1 MVRGPWSEEDGA
13 APLRGAYIER
23 VSRDLQRVADGVWE
37 IEASGGM
44 RVPARLISSNTL
56 LAAAR
61 SDQSIEQA
69 CNVAHLPGIV
79 AASLAMPD
87 MHEGY
92 GFPIGG
98 VAAFELGDGIVS
110 PGGVG
115 YDINCGVRL
124 ARTDV
129 PAAKLGDRLHRLVHQ
144 LQRDI
149 PAGVGS
155 EGAITTLTDGELD
168 GVLRRGSAW
177 AVARGWGE
185 DADLDHTESGGA
197 LPGGD
202 PDALSRRARERGVP
216 QLGTLGSGNHF
227 AELQVVDEVLDDEA
241 AACFG
246 LVAGCLTLMI
256 HSGSRGLG
264 YQVCDDALG
273 AMHQAAGRHRIRLP
287 DPQLVAVP
295 IASPEGERYLA
306 AMRAAANFAW
316 ANRQV
321 MMVLAERAL
330 VRVLGGDRAALGF
343 RLVYDVAH
351 NIAKLEEHEIGGRR
365 RRLLVHRKGATRAFP
380 SGHPEVPADYR
391 AVGQPVL
398 VPGDMGRP
406 SYVCV
411 GTARAMRE
419 TFGSAA
425 HGAGRLLSRT
435 AARKRG
441 AGRNVARELA
451 DRGIVVAARSPKTL
465 AEEMSDAYKDAGEV
479 VAALE
484 LAGIA
489 RPVARLRPIGVVK
502 G

>member
-1 MVRGPWSEEDGA
+1 MGSD
-13 APLRGAYIER
+13 LER
-23 VSRDLQRVADGVWE
+23 VSAGIWQVRP
-37 IEASGGM
+37 SGGM
-44 RVPARLISSNTL
+44 RVPARIIASDAL
-56 LAAAR
+56 LEAIGKDESVA
-61 SDQSIEQA
+61 QA

-79 AASLAMPD
+79 RASLAMPD

-98 VAAFELGDGIVS
+98 VAAFDARDGIVS

-124 ARTDV
+124 MRTELRADEI
-129 PAAKLGDRLHRLVHQ
+129 GERLARLVHQ

-155 EGAITTLTDGELD
+155 EGAIATLSGRDLD
-168 GVLRRGSAW
+168 RALHEGSAW
-177 AVARGWGE
+177 AVERGFGEGE
-185 DADLDHTESGGA
+185 DLLYTEAGGCLTGADAGT
-197 LPGGD
+197 
-202 PDALSRRARERGVP
+202 LSRRARERGAP
-216 QLGTLGSGNHF
+216 QMGTLGSGNHF
-227 AELQVVDEVLDDEA
+227 VEVGVVDEVLDPA
-241 AACFG
+241 AAAAFG
-246 LVAGCLTLMI
+246 LAPGLLTVMI

-264 YQVCDDALG
+264 FQVCDDALD
-273 AMHQAAGRHRIRLP
+273 AMHEGARRYRIALP
-287 DPQLVAVP
+287 DPQLAAVP
-295 IASPEGERYLA
+295 IASPEGARYLA

-330 VRVLGGDRAALGF
+330 VRIFGGDRRTLGL

-351 NIAKLEEHEIGGRR
+351 NIAKLEDHRVGNESVRV
-365 RRLLVHRKGATRAFP
+365 LVHRKGATRAFP
-380 SGHPEVPADYR
+380 AGHPEVPAAYR

-398 VPGDMGRP
+398 IPGDMGRP
-406 SYVCV
+406 SFVCV
-411 GTARAMRE
+411 GTPRAMDE

-425 HGAGRLLSRT
+425 HGAGRMLSRT
-435 AARKRG
+435 AARRRG
-441 AGRNVARELA
+441 EGRDIAGELGQ
-451 DRGIVVAARSPKTL
+451 RGITVAARSRKTL
-465 AEEMSDAYKDAGEV
+465 AEEMSDAYKDAAQV

-489 RPVARLRPIGVVK
+489 TAVARVRPLGVVK

>member
-1 MVRGPWSEEDGA
+1 
-13 APLRGAYIER
+13 
-23 VSRDLQRVADGVWE
+23 VSRELQRVAAGVWE
-37 IEASGGM
+37 IAPAGGM
-44 RVPARLISSNTL
+44 RVPARLITSDAL

-61 SDQSIEQA
+61 ADQSVEQA

-79 AASLAMPD
+79 GASLAMPD

-98 VAAFELGDGIVS
+98 VAAFSMRDGVVS

-129 PAAKLGDRLHRLVHQ
+129 PVAELGDRLQRLVHQ

-155 EGAITTLTDGELD
+155 EGAIATLTEQELD
-168 GVLRRGSAW
+168 GVLRRGSVW
-177 AVARGWGE
+177 AVEHGWGE
-185 DADLDHTESGGA
+185 SADLDHTEANGA
-197 LPGGD
+197 LAGAD
-202 PDALSRRARERGVP
+202 PNALSRRARERGAP

-227 AELQVVDEVLDDEA
+227 AELQVIDEVFDDA
-241 AACFG
+241 AASCFG
-246 LVAGCLTLMI
+246 LVPGCLTLMV

-264 YQVCDDALG
+264 YQVCDDALA
-273 AMHQAAGRHRIRLP
+273 AMHAGARRHRIELP

-295 IASPEGERYLA
+295 ISSTEGERYLA

-330 VRVLGGDRAALGF
+330 TRILGGDRAAHGF
-343 RLVYDVAH
+343 RLVYDLAH
-351 NIAKLEEHEIGGRR
+351 NIAKLEEHEVGGKRQP
-365 RRLLVHRKGATRAFP
+365 LLVHRKGATRAFP
-380 SGHPEVPADYR
+380 AGHSEVPLPYR

-411 GTARAMRE
+411 GTPKAMHE

-425 HGAGRLLSRT
+425 HGAGRMLSRT

-451 DRGIVVAARSPKTL
+451 ERGILVAARSNKTL
-465 AEEMSDAYKDAGEV
+465 AEEMSEAYKDAGQV

-489 RPVARLRPIGVVK
+489 RPVARLRPLGVVK

>member
-1 MVRGPWSEEDGA
+1 MSVTLEKRGE
-13 APLRGAYIER
+13 
-23 VSRDLQRVADGVWE
+23 GVWE
-37 IEASGGM
+37 VPASGGM
-44 RVPARLISSNTL
+44 RVPARIYASEAL
-56 LAAAR
+56 LGGIRGDR
-61 SDQSIEQA
+61 SLAQA

-79 AASLAMPD
+79 GASLAMPD

-98 VAAFELGDGIVS
+98 VAAFDAEEGVVS

-124 ARTDV
+124 FRTGV
-129 PAAKLGDRLHRLVHQ
+129 RAAELGDRLRRLIAEM
-144 LQRDI
+144 QRDL

-155 EGAITTLTDGELD
+155 EGAIATLSGSDLD
-168 GVLRRGSAW
+168 GVLSRGSAW
-177 AVARGWGE
+177 AIERGYGAAE
-185 DADLDHTESGGA
+185 DLVYTEASGCLDGADPGA
-197 LPGGD
+197 LS
-202 PDALSRRARERGVP
+202 ARARERGAP

-227 AELQVVDEVLDDEA
+227 AELQVVDAIYDADA
-241 AACFG
+241 AAAFG
-246 LVAGCLTLMI
+246 LAEGLLTGLL

-264 YQVCDDALG
+264 YQVCDDALSDMRR
-273 AMHQAAGRHRIRLP
+273 ASSRHRIELP

-295 IASPEGERYLA
+295 IASRDGERYLA

-321 MMVLAERAL
+321 MMAMVERAL
-330 VRVLGGDRAALGF
+330 GRVLGGDRASLGF

-351 NIAKLEEHEIGGRR
+351 NIAKLERHDVGGRSR
-365 RRLLVHRKGATRAFP
+365 SLLVHRKGATRAFP
-380 SGHPEVPADYR
+380 AGHADVPPAYR

-398 VPGDMGRP
+398 VPGDMGRA
-406 SYVCV
+406 SFVLV
-411 GTARAMRE
+411 GSDRAMRE

-425 HGAGRLLSRT
+425 HGAGRTLSRT
-435 AARKRG
+435 AARRAGGDRDVAAELERRG
-441 AGRNVARELA
+441 V
-451 DRGIVVAARSPKTL
+451 VVAARSRKTL
-465 AEEMSDAYKDAGEV
+465 AEEMPEAYKDAALV
-479 VAALE
+479 VEALR